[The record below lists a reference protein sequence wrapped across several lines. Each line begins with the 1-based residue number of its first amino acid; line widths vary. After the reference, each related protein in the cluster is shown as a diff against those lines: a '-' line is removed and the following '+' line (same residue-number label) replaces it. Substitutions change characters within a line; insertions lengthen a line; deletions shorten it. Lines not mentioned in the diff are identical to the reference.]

1 MCTPIINK
9 MCCCLLIIAALPGCK
24 KYLDK
29 KSDSRLS
36 TPGSLKDLQA
46 IIDNYEVNNQAFPM
60 LNNGS
65 DEYYLTPADFNFL
78 GLAEK
83 QSYVWESKT
92 DASVD
97 WSTIGYKTIFYA
109 NTVLDNLEKIDV
121 KGREDMAASIKGA
134 ALFFRGFTFY
144 NLSQV
149 FAPPYDP
156 ATSKSDLGIPLRL
169 NADFNEQSKR
179 ATVEET
185 YKQVLNDLQNAATLL
200 KKTPPPSEPLYK
212 TRPTQTAALALLAR
226 IYLQMGD
233 YTLALQN
240 CQEALNLYD
249 TLMIYKD
256 ATTFGGNTPFKVFN
270 PEVILYTYTFAAIN
284 GFYTIATVDTT
295 LYASYSPDDLR
306 KQAFF
311 RKRSNGTYL
320 FKGSYNGTRDNLF
333 NGLTVD
339 ELYLV
344 KAECQA
350 RLNNTTEAIAALNH
364 LLERRWKA
372 NSFVPYHAANASEAL
387 DLVLQERK
395 KELVNRGTRWSD
407 LRRLNKESKY
417 AITLT
422 RKLDDQ
428 VFQLPPNDLRYT
440 YLIPE
445 QVIVASGI
453 EQNKR

>member
-1 MCTPIINK
+1 MCTTIIK
-9 MCCCLLIIAALPGCK
+9 KLFYCLVIIATLPGCK

-46 IIDNYEVNNQAFPM
+46 IIDNYTANNQSFPM
-60 LNNGS
+60 LNNGT
-65 DEYYLTPADFNFL
+65 DEYYLTPGNLNTLDPA
-78 GLAEK
+78 AR
-83 QSYVWESKT
+83 QSYIWESKT

-97 WSTIGYKTIFYA
+97 WTTIGYKTVFYA
-109 NTVLDNLEKIDV
+109 NTVLDNLEKVDV
-121 KGREDMAASIKGA
+121 KGKEDMAMSIKGA
-134 ALFFRGFTFY
+134 ALFYRGFAFY
-144 NLSQV
+144 NLSQI

-169 NADFNEQSKR
+169 NADFNEQSRR

-185 YKQVLNDLQNAATLL
+185 YKQVLDDLQSATTLL
-200 KKTPPPSEPLYK
+200 KNTPPPSEPLYK

-226 IYLQMGD
+226 IYLQMGN

-270 PEVILYTYTFAAIN
+270 PEVILYTFTFGANN
-284 GFYTIATVDTT
+284 GYYFVSTVDTT
-295 LYASYSPDDLR
+295 LFASYSLNDLR
-306 KQAFF
+306 RQAFF
-311 RKRSNGTYL
+311 GKRSNGTYF
-320 FKGSYNGTRDNLF
+320 FKGSYNGTRTNLF

-339 ELYLV
+339 ELYLI

-372 NSFVPYHAANASEAL
+372 NSFVAYQAADASEAL
-387 DLVLQERK
+387 GLILQERK
-395 KELVNRGTRWSD
+395 KELVNRGIRWSD
-407 LRRLNKESKY
+407 LRRLNKESQY

-428 VFQLPPNDLRYT
+428 VYQLPPNDLRYT

-445 QVIVASGI
+445 QVIVMSGI

>member
-1 MCTPIINK
+1 MRTTIIK
-9 MCCCLLIIAALPGCK
+9 KLYYSLLIIAALPGCK

-46 IIDNYEVNNQAFPM
+46 IIDNYTANNQAFPM
-60 LNNGS
+60 LNNGT
-65 DEYYLTPADFNFL
+65 DEYYLTPANLNTLD
-78 GLAEK
+78 LAAR
-83 QSYVWESKT
+83 QSYIWESKT

-97 WSTIGYKTIFYA
+97 WSTIGYKTVFYA
-109 NTVLDNLEKIDV
+109 NTVLDNLEKVDV
-121 KGREDMAASIKGA
+121 KGKEDMAASIKGA
-134 ALFFRGFTFY
+134 ALFYRGFAFY
-144 NLSQV
+144 NLSQI

-185 YKQVLNDLQNAATLL
+185 YKRVLDDIQNASILL
-200 KKTPPPSEPLYK
+200 KNTPPPSEPLYK

-226 IYLQMGD
+226 IYLQMGN

-256 ATTFGGNTPFKVFN
+256 ATTFGGNAPFKVFN
-270 PEVILYTYTFAAIN
+270 PEVILYTFTFGANN
-284 GFYTIATVDTT
+284 GYYFVSTVDTT
-295 LYASYSPDDLR
+295 LFASYSLNDLR
-306 KQAFF
+306 RQAFF
-311 RKRSNGTYL
+311 GKRSNGTYF
-320 FKGSYNGTRDNLF
+320 FKGSYNGTRTNLF

-339 ELYLV
+339 ELYLI

-372 NSFVPYHAANASEAL
+372 NSFVPYQAADASEAL
-387 DLVLQERK
+387 GLILQERK
-395 KELVNRGTRWSD
+395 KELVNRGIRWSD
-407 LRRLNKESKY
+407 LRRLNKEPQY

-428 VFQLPPNDLRYT
+428 VYQLPPNDLRYT

-445 QVIVASGI
+445 QVIVMSGI